1 MRKTE
6 VDVFVTADL
15 KHHAVSDNENM
26 NGPALAS
33 VSHWA
38 SEWTWLPELKKQLN
52 LDLAQKQLISEVLIS
67 EISTDP
73 WNISLGSN

>member
-1 MRKTE
+1 
-6 VDVFVTADL
+6 
-15 KHHAVSDNENM
+15 
-26 NGPALAS
+26 

-52 LDLAQKQLISEVLIS
+52 MDLVQRQFNSEVFIS

-73 WNISLGSN
+73 WNFSLGSN

>member
-1 MRKTE
+1 
-6 VDVFVTADL
+6 
-15 KHHAVSDNENM
+15 M
-26 NGPALAS
+26 NGPALVS

-38 SEWTWLPELKKQLN
+38 SEWTWLPELKNQLN

-73 WNISLGSN
+73 WNFSLGSNQ

>member
-1 MRKTE
+1 
-6 VDVFVTADL
+6 
-15 KHHAVSDNENM
+15 M
-26 NGPALAS
+26 NGPALVS

-52 LDLAQKQLISEVLIS
+52 EDLAQKKLSSEIFIS

-73 WNISLGSN
+73 WNFSLGSN

>member
-1 MRKTE
+1 
-6 VDVFVTADL
+6 
-15 KHHAVSDNENM
+15 M
-26 NGPALAS
+26 NGPALVS

-52 LDLAQKQLISEVLIS
+52 LDLAQKKLISEVLIS

-73 WNISLGSN
+73 WNFSLGSN